1 MLKTKPRGKRKGVSL
16 CACGNSLDS
25 VAKEGLMEKVTFQKR
40 VGRDEWVMEIP
51 EERAFQAREQQG

>member
-1 MLKTKPRGKRKGVSL
+1 MSL

-51 EERAFQAREQQG
+51 EERAFQQWNSKGEGLDEVISWYI